1 MAHPTLLPEHVD
13 AERLVLPDGVLEHGW
28 VEHRD
33 GVVTAV
39 GRSDAPVPGAYPLLL
54 PGFVDL
60 HCHGGGGASFDGGL
74 DAART
79 AARAHARHGTTAML
93 ASLVSAPVDVLAEQ
107 VRGLAAAI
115 RTGELGPVRGIH
127 LEGPFLSPDH
137 RGAHDPDALTLP
149 TEEAVATL
157 IEAGG
162 GLVRMV
168 TLAPELRGGLEAI
181 EQLAAAGVAAAV
193 GHTDADYA
201 LAAEAFARGATVL
214 THASNAMLPIHHR
227 APGPIVAALD
237 APGVALELI
246 LDGVHLHDAWA
257 RRLLLDAGSRG
268 VLVTDAMAAADARDG
283 AYELGGLIVEVADGT
298 ARLVDTGAIAGS
310 TLTMDTAVR
319 RALGVLGLDPVAV
332 ASAASCAP
340 ATALGLP
347 GGTIAVGG
355 PANLVALDASYEI
368 AAVLSAPTP

>member
-1 MAHPTLLPEHVD
+1 MTTATRVPEHVD
-13 AERLVLPDGVLEHGW
+13 ADLLVLPDGVVEHGW

-33 GVVTAV
+33 GVVTAL
-39 GRSDAPVPGAYPLLL
+39 GHHDGPVARAYPLVM

-74 DAART
+74 DAAQT
-79 AARAHARHGTTAML
+79 AARTHARRGTTAML

-115 RTGELGPVRGIH
+115 RSGELGPVRGIH

-149 TEEAVATL
+149 TEEAVTTL
-157 IEAGG
+157 VEAGG
-162 GLVRMV
+162 GLLRMV
-168 TLAPELRGGLEAI
+168 TIAPELRGGLEAV
-181 EQLAAAGVAAAV
+181 EQLAAAGVVAAV

-201 LAAEAFARGATVL
+201 LAEEAFARGASVL

-237 APGVALELI
+237 APGVRLEVI

-257 RRLLLDAGSRG
+257 RRLLTDAGSRG
-268 VLVTDAMAAADARDG
+268 VLVTDAMAAADASDG
-283 AYELGGLIVEVADGT
+283 TYELGGLTVDVADGT
-298 ARLVDTGAIAGS
+298 ARLADTGAIAGS
-310 TLTMDTAVR
+310 TLTMDAAVR
-319 RALGVLGLDPVAV
+319 RALGTLHMDVEAV
-332 ASAASCAP
+332 SRAASTTP
-340 ATALGLP
+340 AAAVGLP
-347 GGTIAVGG
+347 GGVLEVGA
-355 PANLVALDASYEI
+355 PAHLVALDASYEVV
-368 AAVLSAPTP
+368 ALAVAPTP